1 VLAYAHFK
9 AIVSETIPIDRDWW
23 HLLAGL
29 IIVGLCLA
37 IPQLRRRGLAIPAA
51 FGAALTLGVTLE
63 IIDFSG
69 DLRNRVYPQWMEYA
83 TDIIWTSFAPTITL
97 TALALRDRLRGQAA
111 RAEQTTARQTPGS
124 DIHPDA

>member
-9 AIVSETIPIDRDWW
+9 ALVSDTIPINRDWW

-37 IPQLRRRGLAIPAA
+37 TPLLRRRGLAIPVA
-51 FGAALTLGVTLE
+51 FAIALTLGVTLE

-69 DLRNRVYPQWMEYA
+69 DLRNRVYPQWMEYV
-83 TDIIWTSFAPTITL
+83 TDIIWTSLAPTVTL
-97 TALALRDRLRGQAA
+97 TALALRDRLSPQWALWRKTPQNQAP
-111 RAEQTTARQTPGS
+111 ERQLGA
-124 DIHPDA
+124 D